1 MKYSLSKS
9 NSYKSF
15 FKDTDQMEFQQI
27 PEAKNSKFGILVPK
41 DVKNLIHGNY
51 EKVGNAKGN

>member
-1 MKYSLSKS
+1 
-9 NSYKSF
+9 
-15 FKDTDQMEFQQI
+15 MEFQQI

-41 DVKNLIHGNY
+41 DVKNLNHENY